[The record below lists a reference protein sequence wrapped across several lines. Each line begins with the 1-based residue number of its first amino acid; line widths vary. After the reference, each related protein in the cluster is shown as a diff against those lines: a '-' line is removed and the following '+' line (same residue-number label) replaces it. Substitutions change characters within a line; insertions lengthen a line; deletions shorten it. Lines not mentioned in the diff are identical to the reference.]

1 MEGVECHLEVDERVV
16 RQRELELGSSD
27 QQFRSGSSAQ
37 LGEQHAE
44 PSLVAGRRLLA
55 VDGEKELVTIDP
67 AEPVEHEVGKE
78 QMAQSAGKGIV
89 TRRPS
94 SLATSRP
101 QSWIRVSPVGSI
113 AAA

>member
-1 MEGVECHLEVDERVV
+1 MP
-16 RQRELELGSSD
+16 
-27 QQFRSGSSAQ
+27 AQ
-37 LGEQHAE
+37 SGEQHAE

-78 QMAQSAGKGIV
+78 QMAQSAGQSIV
-89 TRRPS
+89 DPPPLQPGHEPADR
-94 SLATSRP
+94 AG
-101 QSWIRVSPVGSI
+101 IRVSPVGSI